1 MIFLREKMLSYAAVL
16 GTWLGR
22 ASFLSD
28 VERVCSE
35 GFKSLW
41 DLE

>member
-1 MIFLREKMLSYAAVL
+1 MLSYAAVH
-16 GTWLGR
+16 GPRWEGQ
-22 ASFLSD
+22 FPVWVWD
-28 VERVCSE
+28 VCSE